1 MNKIEIN
8 NRNLINKVKY
18 FYIEIYKILNKGN
31 KDIRKVEGC
40 LFYVYGWVKLIL

>member
-1 MNKIEIN
+1 MNKTETN

-31 KDIRKVEGC
+31 KDTRKVEGC
-40 LFYVYGWVKLIL
+40 SFYVHGWAKLIL